1 MVINFILLMTLNRKI
16 IFFTA
21 ILLVGILFWIAM
33 FLIYSS
39 IISKKPPII
48 ALPTLTPFPRLSPFP
63 TFQVKKTPTPA
74 AKISGIISPT
84 TPAEKGYMEVS
95 GVKMN
100 DITKVALDTNKNG
113 DLVLAGNKRY
123 LISFLKQFNIFIIT
137 IKSPPFDQVSREA
150 ENYFIAT
157 LGIKKED
164 ACRLTVYVNM
174 TKEVDPKKAGFNY
187 NLSWCSD

>member
-1 MVINFILLMTLNRKI
+1 
-16 IFFTA
+16 
-21 ILLVGILFWIAM
+21 
-33 FLIYSS
+33 
-39 IISKKPPII
+39 
-48 ALPTLTPFPRLSPFP
+48 
-63 TFQVKKTPTPA
+63 
-74 AKISGIISPT
+74 
-84 TPAEKGYMEVS
+84 MEVS